1 MLFLYNIPAW
11 AMGALIVFPTL
22 AVALCGYALFRRCL
36 PITLDAEQRSMTLA
50 MMAAVTTINSL
61 LVAFSAISVWGTYQA
76 AGDIVAAEA
85 ACATELAHDL
95 STFAHP
101 NAAAARQ
108 ELMTYLGHVVH
119 DEWPSMQ
126 QQAHPDARTEAAFDR
141 MFATT
146 NRITPS
152 DDRERV
158 LLSEVLARANEMV
171 KYREKRLQNLDEAM
185 PGTLWGVM
193 LIASAIS
200 LLLLYALPATRFHVA
215 LVAVWAIT
223 LGLAF
228 FFVLAVDRPFA
239 GEVSVSSAPF
249 ERAIKALS
257 EDETKVI
264 TPPA

>member
-11 AMGALIVFPTL
+11 AMGAVIVFVTL
-22 AVALCGYALFRRCL
+22 AVALGGYALFRRCF
-36 PITLDAEQRSMTLA
+36 PITLDAEQRSMTIA

-61 LVAFSAISVWGTYQA
+61 LVAFSAISVWGAYQA
-76 AGDIVAAEA
+76 AADIVAAEA

-95 STFAHP
+95 SAFSHP
-101 NAAAARQ
+101 SAATARR
-108 ELMTYLGHVVH
+108 ELLLYLERVAH

-126 QQAHPDARTEAAFDR
+126 QRARADDGAEAAFDR
-141 MFATT
+141 MFATV
-146 NRITPS
+146 NRVTPS

-158 LLSEVLARANEMV
+158 LLIEVLGRVNEMV
-171 KYREKRLQNLDEAM
+171 KYREKRLQNLDAAM

-193 LIASAIS
+193 LIASGLS

-215 LVAVWAIT
+215 LVTVWGVT

-239 GEVSVSSAPF
+239 GEVSVSSAPI
-249 ERAIKALS
+249 ERAIQVLS
-257 EDETKVI
+257 EDEVQIKP
-264 TPPA
+264 TPG

>member
-22 AVALCGYALFRRCL
+22 AVALGGYALFRRCF

-50 MMAAVTTINSL
+50 MMGAVTTINSL
-61 LVAFSAISVWGTYQA
+61 LVAFSAISVWGSYQA
-76 AGDIVAAEA
+76 AADIVAAEA

-95 STFAHP
+95 AAFTHP
-101 NAAAARQ
+101 SAAVARR
-108 ELMTYLGHVVH
+108 ELVAYLEHVVH

-126 QQAHPDARTEAAFDR
+126 QEAHPDTRTEAVFNR
-141 MFATT
+141 MFATA

-152 DDRERV
+152 DDRERA
-158 LLSEVLARANEMV
+158 LLSEVLARVNEMV

-193 LIASAIS
+193 LLASTMS
-200 LLLLYALPATRFHVA
+200 LLLLYALPATRCHVA

-239 GEVSVSSAPF
+239 GEVSVSSAPI
-249 ERAIKALS
+249 ERALKAVS
-257 EDETKVI
+257 EEEALLNA
-264 TPPA
+264 PPG